1 MLKEFENND
10 EFNKNQKDI
19 IQSSKIDKSEFD
31 MSIYHKMFTIFFNS
45 LEKDSEQYV
54 VTPKDIAQ
62 MDIKSNLTET
72 EVNKFYEFIQTIKN
86 KFKSGEKNK

>member
-1 MLKEFENND
+1 MLKEFENNN
-10 EFNKNQKDI
+10 EFYKNQKEI
-19 IQSSKIDKSEFD
+19 IQSSKIDKSKFD
-31 MSIYHKMFTIFFNS
+31 MTIYYKMFTIFFNS
-45 LEKDSEQYV
+45 LEKDSEQYI

-72 EVNKFYEFIQTIKN
+72 EVNKFYEFIQKIKN